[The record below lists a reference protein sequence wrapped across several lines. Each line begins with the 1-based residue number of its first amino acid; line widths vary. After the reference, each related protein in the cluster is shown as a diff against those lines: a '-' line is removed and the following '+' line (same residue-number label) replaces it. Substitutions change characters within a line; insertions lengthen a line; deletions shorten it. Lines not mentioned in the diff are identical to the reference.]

1 MVNWT
6 LLSMT
11 VIRFMLL
18 GPWDRLPA
26 GGFIPSPLPEG
37 GERAG

>member
-1 MVNWT
+1 VQFRRA
-6 LLSMT
+6 L
-11 VIRFMLL
+11 LL
-18 GPWDRLPA
+18 GPWDRQQA